1 DAAGRREID
10 TPAGRVTAAAVSA
23 ATGSAAPTAGAV
35 VVSIRPEQMQVVK
48 PTAAGAPAV
57 PARNR
62 FTGRVLETTFLGEAS
77 EHVLDV
83 AGQRVRVI
91 AAPPLF
97 DVPPELVVEFD
108 PEDVVVL
115 KD

>member
-1 DAAGRREID
+1 MGDAG
-10 TPAGRVTAAAVSA
+10 
-23 ATGSAAPTAGAV
+23 
-35 VVSIRPEQMQVVK
+35 M
-48 PTAAGAPAV
+48 V

-77 EHVLDV
+77 EHVLAVND
-83 AGQRVRVI
+83 QRVKVI

-97 DVPPELVVEFD
+97 DVPAELTVAFD

-115 KD
+115 KE